1 MSDEHL
7 YRDLLDSEEREDNM
21 NRQNLASKALG
32 SFKPKTVDFDRA
44 MILYETEIKPVLER
58 RRKAMTSRA
67 YRLFLKATG
76 QWKGMD
82 PADVE
87 LVNPTRGPVAT
98 GLTEAE
104 ILEQIAKDPTKFK
117 TGSIAAPPVSPVN
130 AERRNIEP
138 RIKGEVRDD

>member
-1 MSDEHL
+1 MSHENLWRELQAKEQRDDSLYDQELTGKATKGFVLKPLDRDKAMHL
-7 YRDLLDSEEREDNM
+7 V
-21 NRQNLASKALG
+21 
-32 SFKPKTVDFDRA
+32 KTEIAPVFARRKRA
-44 MILYETEIKPVLER
+44 MSSK
-58 RRKAMTSRA
+58 A
-67 YRLFLKATG
+67 YRLFLKVTG
-76 QWKGMD
+76 QWKGME